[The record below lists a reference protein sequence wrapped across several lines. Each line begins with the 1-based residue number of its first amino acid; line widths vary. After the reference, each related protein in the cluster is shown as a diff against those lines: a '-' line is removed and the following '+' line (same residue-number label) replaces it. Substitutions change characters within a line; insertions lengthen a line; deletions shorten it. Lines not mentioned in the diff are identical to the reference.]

1 MSYEMIR
8 TMVNAGDFLRSF
20 LIVGDLQDNL
30 QSAIIS

>member
-1 MSYEMIR
+1 MYEVIR

-20 LIVGDLQDNL
+20 PIVGDLQDNL